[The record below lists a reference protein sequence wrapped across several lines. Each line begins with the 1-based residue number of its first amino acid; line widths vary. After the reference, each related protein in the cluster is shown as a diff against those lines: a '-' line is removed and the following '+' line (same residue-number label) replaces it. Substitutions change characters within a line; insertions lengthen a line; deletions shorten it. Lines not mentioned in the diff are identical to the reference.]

1 MYNRLNS
8 LARPEGLE
16 PPTFRFEACRSIQLS
31 YGRAGESN
39 IILGDLL

>member
-1 MYNRLNS
+1 MCKRLKS